1 MANYKT
7 GAQRYNDR
15 MEKIFSNAHRM
26 EKERLERGEMP
37 NPSLTSP
44 EEGKKH
50 GWIIKGR
57 EVSKAKKH
65 EVAKKM
71 STRVRLANGKVLTGK
86 KAEKEAG
93 KYPY

>member
-15 MEKIFSNAHRM
+15 MDRIFSNAKNL
-26 EKERLERGEMP
+26 EKKRLSEGKKP

-44 EEGKKH
+44 EEALKH

-57 EVSKAKKH
+57 DVKKR
-65 EVAKKM
+65 EIAKKM
-71 STRVRLANGKVLTGK
+71 HHKGTKYLPLHPIHEEEVRRGIR
-86 KAEKEAG
+86 KEE
-93 KYPY
+93 